1 MARYLVRIEAPATWT
16 IEIHAEDE
24 DEANTKLRELVGDSM
39 GAGEQPVWVVD
50 WDEVDWTLDEVE
62 G

>member
-1 MARYLVRIEAPATWT
+1 MTRYLVRIDAPATWT

-24 DEANTKLRELVGDSM
+24 DEANTKLRELVWAE
-39 GAGEQPVWVVD
+39 AGSPGPAVVD
-50 WDEVDWTLDEVE
+50 WAEADWTLDEVE